1 MKKTTILLA
10 LIGCSYASN
19 AQVVI
24 GQEGGLLTFRNNDTS
39 KENITGSQYYNENF
53 SIASVNNGPGEF
65 QIRYNNFKDVMEYE
79 QKPGEYLE
87 LIKDQNYIVAFRN
100 GETYHYKKYND
111 SKGKALDGY
120 LLLLGQDENVAL
132 YRNNKKELQ
141 EARKAQNS
149 YAQDT
154 PATYVD
160 KRVEYFIEKDG
171 KVIPIEN
178 KSREFQKAFP
188 GKENEIKDFFKKNK
202 INFEN
207 KSEVNKLLQFVKTL

>member
-79 QKPGEYLE
+79 QKTGEYLE

-111 SKGKALDGY
+111 SKGNPVNGY
-120 LLLLGQDENVAL
+120 LLVVGTDDNVTL
-132 YRNNKKELQ
+132 YRTN
-141 EARKAQNS
+141 RKGYKAGTKASNS
-149 YAQDT
+149 YTTDT
-154 PATYVD
+154 PASYIKD
-160 KRVEYFIEKDG
+160 KVEYYLEKDG